1 MIVIVMPEMINNF
14 TAMVISL
21 ITMVIGSII
30 MVMPLLPVMV
40 AITVMI
46 ASLLMVISYKFSVSL
61 LDVLYMLYI
70 SKK

>member
-1 MIVIVMPEMINNF
+1 MIVIVMPEMINNL
-14 TAMVISL
+14 TALVIGL
-21 ITMVIGSII
+21 ITMVT
-30 MVMPLLPVMV
+30 PLQPVMV

-61 LDVLYMLYI
+61 LDVLCMLYI

>member
-14 TAMVISL
+14 TAMVIGL
-21 ITMVIGSII
+21 ITMVT
-30 MVMPLLPVMV
+30 PLQPVMV

-61 LDVLYMLYI
+61 LDVHCMLYI